1 MSSKAFCV
9 SLTNAHNNPD
19 NATVGLVVAN
29 AAIGCDK
36 ETTVF
41 LSGEGAWLAKR
52 GEAEKIV
59 LGGPFAP
66 AKELLDKFVAAGGKI
81 LVCAPCMKKRDIA
94 EADLVAGAAPAGGAT
109 LVEILSEGAS
119 CVSY

>member
-1 MSSKAFCV
+1 MSAKAFCV
-9 SLTNAHNNPD
+9 SLTNAHSNPD

-36 ETTVF
+36 ETTLF
-41 LSGEGAWLAKR
+41 LSCDGAWLAKR

-59 LGGPFAP
+59 LGSPFVP

-81 LVCAPCMKKRDIA
+81 LVCAPCMKKRDIT
-94 EADLVAGAAPAGGAT
+94 EADLIEGAAPAGGAT
-109 LVEILSEGAS
+109 LVEILADGAA